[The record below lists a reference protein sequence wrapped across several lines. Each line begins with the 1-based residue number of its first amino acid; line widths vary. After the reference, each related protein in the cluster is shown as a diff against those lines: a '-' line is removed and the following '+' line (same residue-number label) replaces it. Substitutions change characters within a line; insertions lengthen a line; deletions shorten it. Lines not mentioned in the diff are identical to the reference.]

1 MILCIDHVLDA
12 ATLDA
17 IRAALSAA
25 RFHDGRET
33 AGWHAAAVK
42 HNRQADAGD
51 AAKAAALVEHALAQN
66 ALFQI
71 AALPQRLSPILLNRY
86 EPGMHYGAHIDDAL
100 MGRGAARL
108 RSDLSFTVFLDD
120 PASYDGGELV
130 IDSPGGESGYRLAA
144 GACLLY
150 PATSLHRVAAVTR
163 GTRHAAVG
171 WVQSLVR
178 SAERREMLFDLD
190 TARRALFGSQG
201 KSPAFDLLAKTYA
214 NLLRHWAEP

>member
-1 MILCIDHVLDA
+1 MILCIDQILDA
-12 ATLDA
+12 DALTA
-17 IRAALSAA
+17 IRAVIAGA
-25 RFHDGRET
+25 RFRDGRET
-33 AGWHAAAVK
+33 AGWHAAMVK

-51 AAKAAALVEHALAQN
+51 AAKAAALVEQALAQN

-71 AALPQRLSPILLNRY
+71 AALPQRLGPILLNRY
-86 EPGMHYGAHIDDAL
+86 EPGMDYGSHVDDAL
-100 MGRGAARL
+100 MGRGAERL
-108 RSDLSFTVFLDD
+108 RSDVSFTVFLDD
-120 PASYDGGELV
+120 PNSYEGGELV
-130 IDSPGGESGYRLAA
+130 IDGPAGESDYKLAA

-150 PATSLHRVAAVTR
+150 PATSLHRVAPVTR

-171 WVQSLVR
+171 WAQSLVR

-190 TARRALFGSQG
+190 TARRAVFESQG

>member
-1 MILCIDHVLDA
+1 MILCIDHVLNA
-12 ATLDA
+12 AALKA
-17 IRAALSAA
+17 IRTVLAAM

-33 AGWHAAAVK
+33 AGWHAAHVK
-42 HNRQADAGD
+42 NNRQADAGD
-51 AAKAAALVEHALAQN
+51 AAPVVAIVEQALAQN
-66 ALFQI
+66 AVFPS

-86 EPGMHYGAHIDDAL
+86 EPGMDYGAHVDDAL

-108 RSDLSFTVFLDD
+108 RSDISFTVFLDD
-120 PASYDGGELV
+120 PGSYDGGELV
-130 IDSPGGESGYRLAA
+130 IDGPSGETDYKLSA

-150 PATSLHRVAAVTR
+150 PATSLHRVAPVTR
-163 GTRHAAVG
+163 GVRHAAVG
-171 WVQSLVR
+171 WAQSLVR

-190 TARRALFGSQG
+190 TARRALFESQG